1 MIDEDFNIWLIEC
14 NTNPSIVESAKYLEQ
29 LKRDDKKLRF
39 CELNGIQLVEIYP
52 KDVVS
57 VDLFEEFGVIL

>member
-29 LKRDDKKLRF
+29 LIPRMIEDMIKLTVDSEYNYF
-39 CELNGIQLVEIYP
+39 YHQVIQVNKQLIA
-52 KDVVS
+52 
-57 VDLFEEFGVIL
+57 

>member
-29 LKRDDKKLRF
+29 LIPRMIEDMIKLT
-39 CELNGIQLVEIYP
+39 
-52 KDVVS
+52 
-57 VDLFEEFGVIL
+57 VDSEYNYFYHQVI